1 MVSGGILI
9 SSLRAFRRAEDQATA
24 GQGPKG
30 SRAQGPNGARNEAQ
44 GAPDRAQD
52 RPKVAPG
59 WPLGPNAG
67 DEGREGT
74 PREHIR
80 SLSRS
85 VLLPRVANVTQTRGH
100 GMPQEPQIEPQRSP
114 RASPTSTTSRPWGP
128 LGPNGDDDGRQ
139 GTPRR
144 PQIAIPSTCVARTSS
159 ERCKI
164 HHFAQN
170 PHP

>member
-1 MVSGGILI
+1 MV
-9 SSLRAFRRAEDQATA
+9 
-24 GQGPKG
+24 
-30 SRAQGPNGARNEAQ
+30 
-44 GAPDRAQD
+44 
-52 RPKVAPG
+52 
-59 WPLGPNAG
+59 PNAG

-114 RASPTSTTSRPWGP
+114 RASPKSTTSRPWGP

-144 PQIAIPSTCVARTSS
+144 PQIAIPPTCVARTSS
-159 ERCKI
+159 ERCDK

-170 PHP
+170 PHS